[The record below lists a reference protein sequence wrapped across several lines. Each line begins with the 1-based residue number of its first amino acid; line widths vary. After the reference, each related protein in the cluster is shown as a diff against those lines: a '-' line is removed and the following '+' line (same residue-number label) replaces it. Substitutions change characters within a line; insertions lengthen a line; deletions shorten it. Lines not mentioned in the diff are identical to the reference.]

1 MGKKGKKKKA
11 KATGTPDVV
20 KFKGTREFWLLKECV
35 TIQESL
41 PFVAVDPLGD
51 LAFMKVARFLN
62 MVGLLAEHLQVNSKK
77 DYRFNYHHKYL
88 APTPQF
94 FPFGFD
100 VDVIRQARLVQEK
113 PGVTY
118 NSQDYHFPDSLK
130 QQAEKFLKDVDSY
143 MTKIASEIEP
153 RLKDDFSTGLKRFK
167 VELTQDLKVFDLLW
181 IEFESKYVE
190 ERHKILTKV
199 FEPVDRLVTLEM
211 MLTQAEERLDVEAKQ
226 ALENELVRAVE
237 KFSRT
242 LMPELPLEEFHDDVI
257 PLAEACIFYESKCT
271 DEWLHLA
278 KYLIKDYL
286 ELRIYISKIPEE
298 RLQPQLKDNLQM
310 IRLLKSFHE
319 SVLAARPAL
328 DFVSR
333 LPKLIHAKTSN
344 WMTKKLLEPDLRY
357 IQKTMRL
364 ALEPVRGEQVAGPTG
379 SGRFA
384 ADAIP
389 GLKPR
394 VDFRGI

>member
-1 MGKKGKKKKA
+1 MGKKGKKKSKE
-11 KATGTPDVV
+11 TGTPDVQ
-20 KFKGTREFWLLKECV
+20 KFKKTREFWLLKECV

-41 PFVAVDPLGD
+41 PFVAMDVLDD

-62 MVGLLAEHLQVNSKK
+62 MVGLLAEHLQVNTKK

-94 FPFGFD
+94 FPFGYD

-113 PGVTY
+113 PGITY
-118 NSQDYHFPDSLK
+118 NDQEYQFAESLRTLS
-130 QQAEKFLKDVDSY
+130 EKFLKEIDSY

-153 RLKDDFSTGLKRFK
+153 RLKDDFATGLKRFK
-167 VELTQDLKVFDLLW
+167 VDLKEDLEIFDQMWIKYEQEYVKARHEILTQVFQQ
-181 IEFESKYVE
+181 
-190 ERHKILTKV
+190 
-199 FEPVDRLVTLEM
+199 VDRLVTLEM

-226 ALENELVRAVE
+226 ALENELVREIE
-237 KFSRT
+237 KFTRY
-242 LMPELPLEEFHDDVI
+242 LCPDLPHEDFPEDVI

-271 DEWLHLA
+271 EEWLHLA

-298 RLQPQLKDNLQM
+298 RLKPQLKENQQLM
-310 IRLLKSFHE
+310 RILRSFHE
-319 SVLAARPAL
+319 SVLASRVAL

-333 LPKLIHAKTSN
+333 LPRLIHAKTSN

-357 IQKTMRL
+357 IQKTAHL
-364 ALEPVRGEQVAGPTG
+364 ALEST
-379 SGRFA
+379 
-384 ADAIP
+384 
-389 GLKPR
+389 
-394 VDFRGI
+394 